1 MNNVKN
7 NQEIGRYLEKLISE
21 NFESRRKFCIKVLE
35 VQFNAK
41 PSEEQIAN
49 YSNKIS
55 QIIKGRKGIQIAD
68 LPIYANLLNV
78 SCDEILSCGEK
89 YIPIKNHMTNYQLA
103 FSTDKKVWEKY
114 INVEDSIA
122 LNYDEYGKSLI
133 DYAFQFKNY
142 DLVKYLISINY
153 INIIPEKDFSDNVNK
168 GALWAAETSVK
179 KNNSNYVYN
188 TYVYERQTERNLRT
202 NLIILAI
209 KNKDYK
215 MLERLHAREMPE
227 LYGMDY
233 TCPIPYENN
242 IENYQSYQTETSCI
256 DELIETIANSDENMI
271 DYFSSE
277 FNVQSRFNRTNT
289 VMYPYLDRIVEK
301 MLLLNI
307 REVELPI
314 RRITQHNKKMY
325 EKLVELIDEAHIR
338 MCKLLGI
345 EPTSKEYRKI
355 CKDIVINNNYNLIS
369 FWNVKEKGILTD
381 IFRINENSS
390 SPLLR
395 ELIKD
400 SNEWYDK
407 IINLAVKED

>member
-21 NFESRRKFCIKVLE
+21 NFDSRRKFCIKVLD

-103 FSTDKKVWEKY
+103 FLTDKKVWEKY
-114 INVEDSIA
+114 INVEDSIS

-153 INIIPEKDFSDNVNK
+153 INIIPEKDFSDNANK

-179 KNNSNYVYN
+179 KNNRNYLYN
-188 TYVYERQTERNLRT
+188 PYVYERQTERNLRT

-233 TCPIPYENN
+233 TCPIPYGDN
-242 IENYQSYQTETSCI
+242 IKNYQSYQTETSCI

-289 VMYPYLDRIVEK
+289 VMYPYLDRIIEK

-325 EKLVELIDEAHIR
+325 EKLVKLIDEAHIS
-338 MCKLLGI
+338 MCERWGVEL
-345 EPTSKEYRKI
+345 TQKEYRKI
-355 CKDIVINNNYNLIS
+355 CNDIVINKNYNLIA

-381 IFRINENSS
+381 IFRIDENSS
-390 SPLLR
+390 SPILR
-395 ELIKD
+395 ELIKE

-407 IINLAVKED
+407 IINLAEKED

>member
-21 NFESRRKFCIKVLE
+21 NFDSRRKFCIKVLD

-114 INVEDSIA
+114 INVEDSIS

-153 INIIPEKDFSDNVNK
+153 INIIPEKDFSDKANK

-179 KNNSNYVYN
+179 KNNRNYLYN
-188 TYVYERQTERNLRT
+188 PYVYERQTERNLRT

-233 TCPIPYENN
+233 TCPIPYED
-242 IENYQSYQTETSCI
+242 IIKKYQSYQIETSCI

-325 EKLVELIDEAHIR
+325 EKLVKLIDEAHIN
-338 MCKLLGI
+338 MCERWGVEL
-345 EPTSKEYRKI
+345 TQKEYRKI
-355 CKDIVINNNYNLIS
+355 CKDIVINKNYNLIA

-381 IFRINENSS
+381 IFRIDENSS
-390 SPLLR
+390 SPILR
-395 ELIKD
+395 ELIKE

-407 IINLAVKED
+407 IINLAEKED

>member
-1 MNNVKN
+1 
-7 NQEIGRYLEKLISE
+7 
-21 NFESRRKFCIKVLE
+21 
-35 VQFNAK
+35 
-41 PSEEQIAN
+41 
-49 YSNKIS
+49 
-55 QIIKGRKGIQIAD
+55 
-68 LPIYANLLNV
+68 
-78 SCDEILSCGEK
+78 
-89 YIPIKNHMTNYQLA
+89 
-103 FSTDKKVWEKY
+103 
-114 INVEDSIA
+114 
-122 LNYDEYGKSLI
+122 
-133 DYAFQFKNY
+133 
-142 DLVKYLISINY
+142 
-153 INIIPEKDFSDNVNK
+153 
-168 GALWAAETSVK
+168 
-179 KNNSNYVYN
+179 
-188 TYVYERQTERNLRT
+188 
-202 NLIILAI
+202 
-209 KNKDYK
+209 
-215 MLERLHAREMPE
+215 
-227 LYGMDY
+227 
-233 TCPIPYENN
+233 
-242 IENYQSYQTETSCI
+242 
-256 DELIETIANSDENMI
+256 MI

-301 MLLLNI
+301 MLSLNI

>member
-1 MNNVKN
+1 
-7 NQEIGRYLEKLISE
+7 
-21 NFESRRKFCIKVLE
+21 
-35 VQFNAK
+35 
-41 PSEEQIAN
+41 
-49 YSNKIS
+49 
-55 QIIKGRKGIQIAD
+55 
-68 LPIYANLLNV
+68 
-78 SCDEILSCGEK
+78 
-89 YIPIKNHMTNYQLA
+89 
-103 FSTDKKVWEKY
+103 
-114 INVEDSIA
+114 
-122 LNYDEYGKSLI
+122 
-133 DYAFQFKNY
+133 
-142 DLVKYLISINY
+142 
-153 INIIPEKDFSDNVNK
+153 
-168 GALWAAETSVK
+168 
-179 KNNSNYVYN
+179 
-188 TYVYERQTERNLRT
+188 
-202 NLIILAI
+202 
-209 KNKDYK
+209 

-301 MLLLNI
+301 MLSLNI
-307 REVELPI
+307 SEVELPI

-345 EPTSKEYRKI
+345 EPTSKECRKI

-407 IINLAVKED
+407 IINLAEKED